1 MTTRPQ
7 GPGAPAPTTGRRKA
21 EPIKISNAQ
30 FLAAIFPQLGPDE
43 SLWVCTFTDP
53 PSSTTNWS
61 GYAVSATSQAPSR
74 PRSNTYFCVSSL
86 RPDHEQQV
94 RRRLDNFSR
103 LHVVV
108 LDDTQPPAN
117 LLPTWVLE
125 TSRPNGRSN
134 TQVGYRLAEPL
145 TAAPLAR
152 RLHRALAA
160 GGHIGADVSGNNPV
174 RYVRLPEGSN
184 TKYRPA
190 HPHRL
195 LAWHPDRTVTLAE
208 LTAALGLDLDATTT
222 TRAAPSPYQ
231 GERSGTT
238 FYSAVNAAALG
249 NLPAW
254 VPALLP
260 AARPYHEGYRVSS
273 AALRRN
279 LEEDLSILPEGIRDF
294 GTEQAK
300 TAIDVVLD
308 WGAAT
313 DAAAAALWLCDRLAL
328 DPAALGWHGRRPAP
342 SPAKRGPGGGD
353 HPETAKESPSSHAY
367 KLDEKG
373 SVLSN
378 QDVSLSEP
386 SRNPLVTLSP
396 GALLVTDPESGKKSR
411 RIDSSAAEI
420 VAKALQGRLAWDAEA
435 ASWLAWE
442 GTHWQPQT
450 TTATA
455 DKLLADAVHIGTD
468 PMGFRLAY
476 LTGISSIITR
486 RGLLPTPVWPAH
498 VTPFRNGLLD
508 TQTLELRDAK
518 PNYALDWCLPH
529 DWDPQ
534 AECPNI
540 KDWLN
545 TAVENDEPTVEFL
558 RAWLAALVR
567 GIPLQVFLVLLGR
580 GGSGKGTFQRLAMAI
595 VGAANATVTTLRD
608 LEENRFETA
617 KLYGKRLAMVNE
629 AGHHGGSLNM
639 LKAVTGGDHLPLER
653 KHVQQSGTF
662 QFHGLVLMSTNE
674 ALTTS
679 DNTSGIERRRITVR
693 FPRSA
698 TPAERADW
706 EARGGEQ
713 GVLHAEIPGLIR
725 WVLAMPVEK
734 IRDRI
739 ANPPNRITADNLL
752 GMAAG
757 NSVADWLMERTVPGP
772 ATGIEDEVMSVQI
785 GMKDATNAS
794 YWAFANYI
802 HYCEATGRRPV
813 SLVRFGAIV
822 CDMAE
827 SLGHHV
833 YRAQH
838 KTKRTWHLFG
848 LRLRGELEDP
858 PDWIASVRE
867 ASRGCREGVEPPSRG
882 QVIDSI
888 EPREREAKL
897 YSEFFGEG
905 ADDIPF

>member
-1 MTTRPQ
+1 MTTRTQ
-7 GPGAPAPTTGRRKA
+7 GPGASAPTTGQRKVA
-21 EPIKISNAQ
+21 PIKISNAQ

-53 PSSTTNWS
+53 PSSTTNWA
-61 GYAVSATSQAPSR
+61 GYAVSSTAKAPSK

-86 RPDHEQQV
+86 RPNDAHEL
-94 RRRLDNFSR
+94 RRRLENFSR

-108 LDDTQPPAN
+108 LDDTPPPAN

-145 TAAPLAR
+145 ADAALAR

-160 GGHIGADVSGNNPV
+160 AGHIGADVSGNNPV
-174 RYVRLPEGSN
+174 RYVRLPEGCN

-208 LTAALGLDLDATTT
+208 LTAALGLNLDA
-222 TRAAPSPYQ
+222 S
-231 GERSGTT
+231 
-238 FYSAVNAAALG
+238 AALG

-254 VPALLP
+254 VPELLP
-260 AARPYHEGYRVSS
+260 AARPYHQGYRVSS
-273 AALRRN
+273 SALGRA

-294 GTEQAK
+294 GTEQNK

-308 WGAAT
+308 WSSAT
-313 DAAAAALWLCDRLAL
+313 TPADAALWLCDRLAL
-328 DPAALGWHGRRPAP
+328 DPAALGWHGRRPSP
-342 SPAKRGPGGGD
+342 SPAKRGPGEGD
-353 HPETAKESPSSHAY
+353 HPEADRESDSSHAY

-378 QDVSLSEP
+378 QDISLSQP
-386 SRNPLVTLSP
+386 SRNPLANLSP
-396 GALLVTDPESGKKSR
+396 GALLVKDPKSGEFISR
-411 RIDSSAAEI
+411 VIDSRAAEI
-420 VAKALQGRLAWDAEA
+420 VAKALRGELAWDAA
-435 ASWLAWE
+435 ATSWLVWE
-442 GTHWQPQT
+442 GTHWQT
-450 TTATA
+450 EENSARA

-468 PMGFRLAY
+468 TMGFRLAY
-476 LTGISSIITR
+476 LTGVTSIVTR
-486 RGLLPTPVWPAH
+486 RGLLPPPVWPPH

-508 TQTLELRDAK
+508 TETMERHDAT
-518 PNYALDWCLPH
+518 PDYSLDWCLPH

-534 AECPNI
+534 AECPNV
-540 KDWLN
+540 KAWLS
-545 TAVENDEPTVEFL
+545 TAVEGDEDTVQFL

-706 EARGGEQ
+706 ETRGGEK
-713 GVLHAEIPGLIR
+713 GVLHVEIPGLIR
-725 WVLAMPVEK
+725 WVLGMPVEK
-734 IRDRI
+734 IRERI

-757 NSVADWLMERTVPGP
+757 NSCADWLMERTIPGP
-772 ATGIEDEVMSVQI
+772 ATGNPDEVLSVQI
-785 GMKDATNAS
+785 GHKDASSATT
-794 YWAFANYI
+794 WAFANYI
-802 HYCEATGRRPV
+802 SYCEATGRRPV

-833 YRAQH
+833 HRAQH
-838 KTKRTWHLFG
+838 PDKRTWHLYG
-848 LRLRGELEDP
+848 LRLRQEWEDP
-858 PDWIASVRE
+858 PNWIASVRN
-867 ASRGCREGVEPPSRG
+867 ASRGFREGVEPPSRG

-888 EPREREAKL
+888 EPREREAKT
-897 YSEFFGEG
+897 YSGFFGDG
-905 ADDIPF
+905 SDADEIPF